1 MTLAVFR
8 KFMPAMEHPNT
19 DLYPWGGPYTSV
31 CTWLLETCTWEPENY
46 NMVLNAL
53 FGHSHINAHYR
64 SILLRP
70 CIHGGPP

>member
-1 MTLAVFR
+1 M
-8 KFMPAMEHPNT
+8 
-19 DLYPWGGPYTSV
+19 GGPYTSV

-70 CIHGGPP
+70 CIHGDLPE